1 MSKLETL
8 RPVTE
13 EELLEASK
21 TIIDVDGTNV
31 GIIDHNGLF
40 RRMLSMTA
48 SGKYLYSYGGEP
60 VINPDEYDYEEVD
73 E

>member
-1 MSKLETL
+1 MSKPETL

-13 EELLEASK
+13 QEMLEASEEV
-21 TIIDVDGTNV
+21 IHVENANIGIVDH
-31 GIIDHNGLF
+31 DGLF
-40 RRMLSMTA
+40 RHMLAMTGG
-48 SGKYLYSYGGEP
+48 GKYLYSYQGEP

>member
-1 MSKLETL
+1 MSKPETL

-21 TIIDVDGTNV
+21 EVIDVDGTNI
-31 GIIDHNGLF
+31 GIIDHDGLF
-40 RRMLSMTA
+40 RRMLSMTGG
-48 SGKYLYSYGGEP
+48 GKYLYSYGGEP
-60 VINPDEYDYEEVD
+60 VINPDECDYEEVD